1 MSGRPPRFGR
11 RRDRDSER
19 PEEAAPQAHTPD
31 KGELRWLGGIHSVEE
46 TLRARPGTVRELWVE
61 HEQNAPSIR
70 DIIGLARRHKIKVQ
84 FMARNEIDRA
94 VGGGRH
100 QGVAIR
106 VFFEAGAGF
115 DNFLRQLTP
124 EDKQGLVLVALDQI
138 TDPHNFGAIARSA
151 VNLGAKALLLPDRRS
166 APITPVVVQSSAG
179 AIQKIAVHHVV
190 NLAQALERCR
200 DAGFWIYG
208 ADGAGKACWDVK
220 INFPAVLVIGS
231 EGYGMRPLTRT
242 LCHELLAVPQAKGGV
257 ESLNASC
264 AASVLLYE
272 IARQLGAAR

>member
-1 MSGRPPRFGR
+1 MSRPPRFGKR
-11 RRDRDSER
+11 RQER
-19 PEEAAPQAHTPD
+19 AEDKQPAAAHAPD

-46 TLRARPGTVRELWVE
+46 TLRARPGSARELWVE

-70 DIIGLARRHKIKVQ
+70 DIIGLARRHQVKVQ
-84 FMARNEIDRA
+84 FMSRAELDRA
-94 VGGGRH
+94 VQGGRH
-100 QGVAIR
+100 QGVTLK
-106 VFFEAGAGF
+106 VFFEAGEGLV
-115 DNFLRQLTP
+115 NYIRQLTD
-124 EDKQGLVLVALDQI
+124 EEKKGLVLVALDQI
-138 TDPHNFGAIARSA
+138 QDPHNLGAIARSA
-151 VNLGAKALLLPDRRS
+151 VNLGAKALILPDRRS
-166 APITPVVVQSSAG
+166 APVTPVVVQSSAG
-179 AIQKIAVHHVV
+179 AISRIAVHHVV
-190 NLAQALERCR
+190 NLAQALEKCR

-208 ADGAGKACWDVK
+208 ADGEGKPCWDAQ

-272 IARQLGAAR
+272 LARRLAAGSGR